1 MQANTQMEPTLLT
14 VRAIMSRRSAAH
26 LERWA
31 DRHSMKRFRLL
42 ALVVLAAANA
52 GVAHADSDGYYCI
65 GRSYLAYQFGMA
77 PLPVAPHLLYV
88 IRTRGPEGI
97 PEPVAL
103 ELPQFQVHGMRCG
116 EGWIEVAAFTAV
128 YRVILDESDRPIR
141 YEVRP
146 FLDGQQIPQEFIQS
160 QLQNLGSSSGGRAYL
175 KPIRIRLG
183 TKERG
188 GEYLLEVIAKAI
200 QPVKQCELSIVSRIV
215 ETDLS
220 GRRASERIIFRGRGH
235 RECGE

>member
-1 MQANTQMEPTLLT
+1 
-14 VRAIMSRRSAAH
+14 
-26 LERWA
+26 
-31 DRHSMKRFRLL
+31 MKRFRLL
-42 ALVVLAAANA
+42 ALVVLAVASP
-52 GVAHADSDGYYCI
+52 GVAYADSDGYYCI
-65 GRSYLAYQFGMA
+65 GRGYLAYQFGMA
-77 PLPVAPHLLYV
+77 PLPIAPHRLYV
-88 IRTRGPEGI
+88 IRTGGPEGI

-116 EGWIEVAAFTAV
+116 EGWVDVAAFTAV
-128 YRVILDESDRPIR
+128 YRVMLDKSDHPVR
-141 YEVRP
+141 YEVRRVP
-146 FLDGQQIPQEFIQS
+146 EGQQIPQEFILS

-200 QPVKQCELSIVSRIV
+200 EPVKQCELSITSRIV
-215 ETDLS
+215 ETDRS
-220 GRRASERIIFRGRGH
+220 ARQTSERIIFQGRGH